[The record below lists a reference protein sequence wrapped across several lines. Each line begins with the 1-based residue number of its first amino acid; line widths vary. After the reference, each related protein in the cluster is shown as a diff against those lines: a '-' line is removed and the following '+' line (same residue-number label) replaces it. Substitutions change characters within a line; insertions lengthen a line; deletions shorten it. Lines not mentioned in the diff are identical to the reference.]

1 MTELV
6 PIQRKGE
13 EAEVVTQYEMGAVE
27 QLGLLKMD
35 FLGLR
40 NLSTIERTLDM
51 VEEATG
57 VRPDIDRAPLDDPDT
72 FELLRA
78 AETIGVFQLEG
89 EPMRAL
95 IQRLR
100 PDRFD
105 DVVALVA
112 LYRPG
117 PMGAN
122 MHNLY
127 ADRKTGRVGV
137 EPLHPALAELLDP
150 TYQILVY
157 QEQVMEVSRAMAGY
171 TMEEA
176 DNLRKAMGKKI
187 KSVMDAE
194 EEKFVEGC
202 VARGHDRSTGRDL
215 FGLISHFAG
224 YGFNK
229 SHSACYGL
237 VAYHTAYLKAHH
249 PAEYMAALLTSSK
262 TNRDRTALYLK
273 ECRRMGLSV
282 KVPDVNESGM
292 DYEVRSGGIRV
303 GLSAIRNLGES
314 VAQKII
320 EARREKGAFE
330 SFVDFCEKVSV
341 EALRRNALESLV
353 KGGGFDS
360 LGHTRRGLM
369 EVLPLIVDSVVD
381 RRRQEEAGQ
390 FSLFGGGGLPDLTLP
405 DIPQHQW
412 DKQVRLSFEKEMLGL
427 YLSDHPLAEKAAAVQ
442 AAADTATSELKNLPD
457 KSKVKI
463 AGLIVSASN
472 RWTRK
477 GDRMMVLTVE
487 DLDGDVEVVVFPK
500 ATQRYEE
507 LLVADQMVVVS
518 ARVDRREDAVQLIAG
533 RIESLQPPP
542 PSLNISLSKSL
553 IGESEIARRLGEVL
567 RRHPGRRQVVFHIK
581 EDGTHIFTSGPK
593 VNGESGLIAEL
604 EELLGADTVVVAA

>member
-1 MTELV
+1 
-6 PIQRKGE
+6 
-13 EAEVVTQYEMGAVE
+13 
-27 QLGLLKMD
+27 
-35 FLGLR
+35 
-40 NLSTIERTLDM
+40 M

-57 VRPDIDRAPLDDPDT
+57 DRPDIDGAPLDDPKT

-127 ADRKTGRVGV
+127 ADRKTGRAAVA
-137 EPLHPALAELLDP
+137 PIHPALTEILDP

-171 TMEEA
+171 SMEEA

-187 KSVMDAE
+187 KAVMDAE

-202 VARGHDRSTGRDL
+202 IAQGHDRATGRDL
-215 FGLISHFAG
+215 FELIGYFAG

-237 VAYHTAYLKAHH
+237 VAYQTAYLKAHH

-262 TNRDRTALYLK
+262 NNRDRTALYLK

-292 DYEVRSGGIRV
+292 DYEVRSGSIRV

-314 VAQKII
+314 VAQRII

-330 SFVDFCEKVSV
+330 GFVDFCEKVSV
-341 EALRRNALESLV
+341 EALRRNTLESLV

-360 LGHTRRGLM
+360 VGHTRRGLM
-369 EVLPLIVDSVVD
+369 EVMPLIVDSVVD

-405 DIPQHQW
+405 EIPDHQW

-442 AAADTATSELKNLPD
+442 AAADAVTTKLKSLPD

-487 DLDGDVEVVVFPK
+487 DLDGEVEVVVFPK
-500 ATQRYEE
+500 AVERYQE
-507 LLVADQMVVVS
+507 LLAADQMVVVS
-518 ARVDRREDAVQLIAG
+518 GRVDRREDVVQLIASK
-533 RIESLQPPP
+533 IEALQPPP

-553 IGESEIARRLGEVL
+553 IGEREIAERLGDVL
-567 RRHPGRRQVVFHIK
+567 RRHPGKRQVVFHIK

-593 VNGESGLIAEL
+593 VSGEQGLIAEL
-604 EELLGADTVVVAA
+604 QELLGADTVVVAA